1 MVNAAIFDDLDA
13 GLLCVRM
20 AGAAR
25 IDRERVGVSG
35 D

>member
-1 MVNAAIFDDLDA
+1 MVNAAIFDDSDA
-13 GLLCVRM
+13 GVLSVRM
-20 AGAAR
+20 AGVAR